1 MTDEQILEKLRQ
13 GGTDAL
19 AEFYSEYHDRL
30 WRMVHF
36 RLDRRLRGRVD
47 ADDILQEAYL
57 DAVDR
62 IHHHIEN
69 QQTSLFVWL
78 RMVVCQ
84 TMVNVHRRHIGTGMR
99 DANREV
105 SIGHGPN
112 QQATSICI
120 AAQLVG
126 SLTSPSHVASRDE
139 MAGQLES
146 ALEGMSEIDREV
158 LALRHFEELGNNE
171 VAEVL
176 GIQPKAASVRYFRAL
191 KRLKAIA
198 EKLPGLNLP

>member
-1 MTDEQILEKLRQ
+1 MTDDETVERLRE
-13 GGTDAL
+13 GGSDAF
-19 AEFYSEYHDRL
+19 AGFYSEYHDRL
-30 WRMVHF
+30 WRLVHF

-47 ADDILQEAYL
+47 AEDILQEAYL

-62 IHHHIEN
+62 LHHYLDN
-69 QQTSLFVWL
+69 TQTSLFVWV
-78 RMVVCQ
+78 RMVVLQ

-99 DANREV
+99 DAGREV
-105 SIGHGPN
+105 SAAQPSPN
-112 QQATSICI
+112 ATSVCI

-126 SLTSPSHVASRDE
+126 NLTSASQVAMRDE
-139 MAGQLES
+139 LAGQLES

-176 GIQPKAASVRYFRAL
+176 DIQPKAASVRYFRAL
-191 KRLKAIA
+191 KRLKTVV
-198 EKLPGLNLP
+198 EKLPGLEMS